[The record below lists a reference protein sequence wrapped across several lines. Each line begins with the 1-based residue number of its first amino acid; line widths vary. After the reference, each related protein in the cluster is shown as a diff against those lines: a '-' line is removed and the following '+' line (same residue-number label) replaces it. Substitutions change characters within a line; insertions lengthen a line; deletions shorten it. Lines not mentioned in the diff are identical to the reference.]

1 MSWAPSRRA
10 VTVGAAAAVVALAT
24 AGVAV
29 WHVDSR
35 YEEIPLYADGIVVDA
50 AGLPQVVLGDPTAQD
65 DPAHRVEQNLWIER
79 GTVPGPES
87 YADMAEQA
95 LRDLDALVLPGGAA
109 IAGANPA
116 WRYVW
121 PRDASFTAV
130 ALARTGHTEDAL
142 EVLDYLRVMQ
152 DVTSTGGVFEARY
165 LPDGT
170 GAVPDQRGLQLDGNG
185 WVLWAVAEWYA
196 EAEPGAQRDADLERL
211 RPLVERSVTAIRS
224 NIDPATGVPGVFSD
238 YWEVRETAP
247 TLGTLAP
254 LLAGVRAA
262 EPVLEALGEPS
273 AADLEALLSRA
284 VDEEFAPDGYPRHLG
299 GRHRDTSVAFLMPP
313 FAPLEAEVAEAWTAA
328 AEGMARPGG
337 GLAPGEGWKSDGI
350 SWTPETAIWA
360 LTAAASG
367 DVEQAEHWLDWLD
380 EHRTER
386 GALPEKV
393 LWDGSPSAVAPL
405 AWTASTVLITLDEL
419 DRLEETG

>member
-1 MSWAPSRRA
+1 MPWPPSRRA

-29 WHVDSR
+29 WQVEPR

-50 AGLPQVVLGDPTAQD
+50 GGLPQVVLDDPTAQD
-65 DPAHRVEQNLWIER
+65 DPAHRLEQNLWIES
-79 GTVPGPES
+79 GTVPGPED

-130 ALARTGHTEDAL
+130 ALARTGHTEDAV

-152 DVTSTGGVFEARY
+152 DVASTEGVFDARY

-170 GAVPDQRGLQLDGNG
+170 GSVPDQRGLQLDGNG
-185 WVLWAVAEWYA
+185 WVLWAVGEWYA
-196 EAEPGAQRDADLERL
+196 EAEPGAQRDADLEGL
-211 RPLVERSVTAIRS
+211 RPLVVRSLDAIRS
-224 NIDPATGVPGVFSD
+224 NVDPVTGVPGVFPD

-254 LLAGVRAA
+254 LLAGVRAVG
-262 EPVLEALGEPS
+262 PVLEALGAPS
-273 AADLEALLSRA
+273 AADVEALLSRA
-284 VDEEFAPDGYPRHLG
+284 VDEQFAPDGYPRHLG
-299 GRHRDTSVAFLMPP
+299 GEDRDTSVAFLMPP
-313 FAPLEAEVAEAWTAA
+313 FAPLEAEVAEAWGAA
-328 AEGMARPGG
+328 AAGMARPAG

-380 EHRTER
+380 AHRTER

-419 DRLEETG
+419 DRLEQTG